1 MATPIPIVLV
11 HRNDLERTALK
22 TALEALP
29 HVQIAGERS
38 DLRAGLALAHQTR
51 PTILVLEL
59 AAPVEDTLG
68 AVAQYKMDH
77 PDVAVFLYSDLLDPD
92 TLMRAMRAGVS
103 EVLRRPLDRGAV
115 GQAVERV
122 AALSARS
129 KGGGVVRHVFTVFA
143 GKGGQGV
150 STIATNIALGIRQGT
165 RREVALVDYD
175 YQSGDVAFLLGL
187 HPKRSLGDV
196 IAAPRIESTTL
207 QDALVKHESGV
218 FVLAQPEQLDRVEG
232 LTANQVGSVLEILG
246 STFDVV
252 VVDAPHVINEITLEV
267 FDRSSTILLV
277 IEPSVPSVRA
287 ARRSLEIFH
296 KLNYLTIPDRVR
308 LVLNRR
314 TEREAITAAQIEDT
328 LGLPVFAS
336 VTNDYAI
343 VSQAIN
349 MGKPLCSGAVPE
361 GRAGRD
367 LAELARLLVP
377 TEASAQSASTEEAPA
392 RRSGGRSFFR
402 RG

>member
-1 MATPIPIVLV
+1 
-11 HRNDLERTALK
+11 
-22 TALEALP
+22 
-29 HVQIAGERS
+29 
-38 DLRAGLALAHQTR
+38 
-51 PTILVLEL
+51 
-59 AAPVEDTLG
+59 
-68 AVAQYKMDH
+68 
-77 PDVAVFLYSDLLDPD
+77 
-92 TLMRAMRAGVS
+92 
-103 EVLRRPLDRGAV
+103 V

-143 GKGGQGV
+143 SKGGQGV
-150 STIATNIALGIRQGT
+150 STIATNIALGIRHGT

-187 HPKRSLGDV
+187 NPKRSLGDV

-267 FDRSSTILLV
+267 FDRSSTIL
-277 IEPSVPSVRA
+277 RA

-314 TEREAITAAQIEDT
+314 TDREAITAAQIEDT

-349 MGKPLCSGAVPE
+349 MGKPLCSGAAPE

-367 LAELARLLVP
+367 LAELARLLLP
-377 TEASAQSASTEEAPA
+377 TEESAQSASPEENPP
-392 RRSGGRSFFR
+392 RRSGGRRFFR

>member
-11 HRNDLERTALK
+11 HRNGLVRAALK
-22 TALEALP
+22 AALEALP

-38 DLRAGLALAHQTR
+38 ELRAGLALAHQAR

-59 AAPVEDTLG
+59 VLPVEDTLG

-77 PDVAVFLYSDLLDPD
+77 PDVAIFLFSDLLDPD

-122 AALSARS
+122 AALSARA
-129 KGGGVVRHVFTVFA
+129 KGGGIVRRVFTVFA
-143 GKGGQGV
+143 SKGGQGV
-150 STIATNIALGIRQGT
+150 STIASNVALGIRHSA

-175 YQSGDVAFLLGL
+175 YQSGDVAFMLGL
-187 HPKRSLGDV
+187 TPKRSLGDV
-196 IAAPRIESTTL
+196 IAAPRIEATTL

-232 LTANQVGSVLEILG
+232 LTANQVGNVLEILG

-267 FDRSSTILLV
+267 FDRTSTILLTV
-277 IEPSVPSVRA
+277 EPSVPSVRA
-287 ARRSLEIFH
+287 AGRALEIFQ

-314 TEREAITAAQIEDT
+314 TDQESITPAQLEDT

-336 VTNDYAI
+336 IANDYAA
-343 VSQAIN
+343 VSRAIN
-349 MGKPLCSGAVPE
+349 LGKPLCGGATPE

-367 LAELARLLVP
+367 LANLARLLVP
-377 TEASAQSASTEEAPA
+377 TEESAQAAPTETVPA
-392 RRSGGRSFFR
+392 RRSGGPRFFR

>member
-1 MATPIPIVLV
+1 
-11 HRNDLERTALK
+11 
-22 TALEALP
+22 
-29 HVQIAGERS
+29 
-38 DLRAGLALAHQTR
+38 
-51 PTILVLEL
+51 
-59 AAPVEDTLG
+59 
-68 AVAQYKMDH
+68 
-77 PDVAVFLYSDLLDPD
+77 
-92 TLMRAMRAGVS
+92 
-103 EVLRRPLDRGAV
+103 
-115 GQAVERV
+115 
-122 AALSARS
+122 
-129 KGGGVVRHVFTVFA
+129 VFA
-143 GKGGQGV
+143 SKGGQGV
-150 STIATNIALGIRQGT
+150 STIATNIALGIRHCT

-175 YQSGDVAFLLGL
+175 YQSGDVAFMLGL
-187 HPKRSLGDV
+187 NPKRSLGDV

-267 FDRSSTILLV
+267 FDRTSTILLA

-287 ARRSLEIFH
+287 ARRSLEIFQ

-314 TEREAITAAQIEDT
+314 TDREAITAAQIEDT

-349 MGKPLCSGAVPE
+349 MGKPLCGGAVPE

-377 TEASAQSASTEEAPA
+377 TEESAQSASTEEAPP
-392 RRSGGRSFFR
+392 RRSGGRGFFR

>member
-1 MATPIPIVLV
+1 MATPITVVLV
-11 HRNDLERTALK
+11 HRNDLERAALK

-29 HVQIAGERS
+29 GVQLSGERT

-59 AAPVEDTLG
+59 AVPVDDTLG
-68 AVAQYKMDH
+68 AVAQYKLDH
-77 PDVAVFLYSDLLDPD
+77 PEVAIFLSSELLDPD
-92 TLMRAMRAGVS
+92 TLLRAMRAGVS

-122 AALSARS
+122 AALSARA
-129 KGGGVVRHVFTVFA
+129 KGGGSVRRVFTVFA
-143 GKGGQGV
+143 SKGGQGV
-150 STIATNIALGIRQGT
+150 STIASNVALGIRHHA
-165 RREVALVDYD
+165 RREVALVDCD
-175 YQSGDVAFLLGL
+175 YQSGDVAFMLGL
-187 HPKRSLGDV
+187 TPKRSLGDV
-196 IAAPRIESTTL
+196 IAAPRIEATTL

-252 VVDAPHVINEITLEV
+252 VVDAPHVINEITLEI
-267 FDRSSTILLV
+267 FDRSSTILLA

-287 ARRSLEIFH
+287 AGRALEIFQ

-308 LVLNRR
+308 VVLNRR
-314 TEREAITAAQIEDT
+314 TDPEAITVAQLEST

-336 VTNDYAI
+336 ITNDYAA
-343 VSQAIN
+343 VSEAIN
-349 MGKPLCSGAVPE
+349 LGKPLCGGAVPE

-367 LAELARLLVP
+367 LANLSRLLVP
-377 TEASAQSASTEEAPA
+377 TEDSAQSAPTVDAPA
-392 RRSGGRSFFR
+392 RRSGGSRFFR